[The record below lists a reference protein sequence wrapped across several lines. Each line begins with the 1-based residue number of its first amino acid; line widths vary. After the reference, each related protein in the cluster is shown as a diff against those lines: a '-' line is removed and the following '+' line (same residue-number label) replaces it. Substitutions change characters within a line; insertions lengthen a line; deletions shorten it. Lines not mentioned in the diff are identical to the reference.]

1 MKDQLTIICSRSQ
14 ADEVEDK
21 LRELDADVE
30 ISLGDSPRLTGII
43 EALSIV
49 ASLSTVAASSFV
61 IWAEVE
67 RRRGKDIRVEPK
79 PRVQTGDDDP
89 GSAKPPT

>member
-1 MKDQLTIICSRSQ
+1 LKDQLTIICSRSQ

-21 LRELDADVE
+21 LRDLDADVE
-30 ISLGDSPRLTGII
+30 ISLGDSPKLTGII

-79 PRVQTGDDDP
+79 PTVQTGDDDT
-89 GSAKPPT
+89 GSAKPPA

>member
-1 MKDQLTIICSRSQ
+1 MKDQLIIVCTRSQ

-30 ISLGDSPRLTGII
+30 ISLGDSPKLTGIV
-43 EALSIV
+43 EGLSIL
-49 ASLSTVAASSFV
+49 ASLSTMAASSFV

-67 RRRGKDIRVEPK
+67 RRRGKDIRVETKPK
-79 PRVQTGDDDP
+79 AKTGDDDI
-89 GSAKPPT
+89 GSAEPPA

>member
-1 MKDQLTIICSRSQ
+1 MKDQLTIICTRSQ

-30 ISLGDSPRLTGII
+30 ISLGDSPKLTGIV

-49 ASLSTVAASSFV
+49 ASLSTMAASSFV

-67 RRRGKDIRVEPK
+67 RRRGKDIRVEAKPK
-79 PRVQTGDDDP
+79 AKTGDDDI
-89 GSAKPPT
+89 GSAEPPA

>member
-14 ADEVEDK
+14 ADEVEAK

-30 ISLGDSPRLTGII
+30 ISLGGSPKLTGIV

-49 ASLSTVAASSFV
+49 ASLSTMAASSFV

-79 PRVQTGDDDP
+79 AAIKAGDDDADD
-89 GSAKPPT
+89 AKPLA